1 MDLVVGLIWAYVSAK
16 LVWDN
21 MDLLESASIWRAV
34 VAIVILVVGTPVFF
48 LSDVLEIILDF
59 IIPDRSEE

>member
-1 MDLVVGLIWAYVSAK
+1 MDLVIGLIWAAVSAK

-34 VAIVILVVGTPVFF
+34 VAIVILVIGTPVFF
-48 LSDVLEIILDF
+48 ISDILEIVLDF
-59 IIPDRSEE
+59 IIPEDEES